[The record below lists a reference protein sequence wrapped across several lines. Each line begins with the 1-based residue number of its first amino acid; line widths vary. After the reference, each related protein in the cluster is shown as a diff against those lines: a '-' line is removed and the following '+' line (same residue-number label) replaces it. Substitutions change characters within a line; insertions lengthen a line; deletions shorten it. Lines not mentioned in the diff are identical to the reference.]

1 VLTGRLWRQNDLLDR
16 HYPVQ
21 ELIVTAPYAPHATLA
36 DRLGQQI
43 TPGDKRPDPTM
54 HGRIITAAKTNTRTR
69 DPFDT
74 GGRDAAQQLARHKDA
89 DQLRARA
96 YTGDRTAAA
105 VLGGQSDLD
114 ELRARASTG
123 DEYAA
128 GQLARALEEQ
138 GNPEEAQRL
147 RRFGLN
153 PDGSIARA

>member
-1 VLTGRLWRQNDLLDR
+1 
-16 HYPVQ
+16 
-21 ELIVTAPYAPHATLA
+21 
-36 DRLGQQI
+36 
-43 TPGDKRPDPTM
+43 M
-54 HGRIITAAKTNTRTR
+54 ITAAKTNTRTR

-96 YTGDRTAAA
+96 HTGDRTAPTVLAA

-114 ELRARASTG
+114 ELRARASAG

-138 GNPEEAQRL
+138 GNPEETQRL